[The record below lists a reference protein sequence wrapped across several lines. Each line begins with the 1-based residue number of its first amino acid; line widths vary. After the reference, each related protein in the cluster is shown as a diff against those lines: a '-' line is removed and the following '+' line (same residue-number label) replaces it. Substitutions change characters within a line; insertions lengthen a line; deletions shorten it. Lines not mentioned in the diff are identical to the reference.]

1 MSGAFIAS
9 PEFIKNL
16 DEWLFK
22 NDQKYADFL
31 YRNKSNIPQY
41 FRSYAKP
48 LYRGMSVNADFVN
61 TLLTKGVT
69 FDKHTS
75 WTQDQKMA
83 EKFANDP
90 AFSTGKTSGETKILI
105 KKGIPATSIILDIYG
120 FVNYMGVGQLG
131 MLGFDET
138 SLDSAMKEKEV
149 LISKGVKITKSNVV
163 FL

>member
-1 MSGAFIAS
+1 MLHQNSS
-9 PEFIKNL
+9 KNL

-31 YRNKSNIPQY
+31 HRKKSNIPLI
-41 FRSYAKP
+41 FRSYGKP

-61 TLLTKGVT
+61 ALLTKGVT

-90 AFSTGKTSGETKILI
+90 SFSTGKTSGETKILI
-105 KKGIPATSIILDIYG
+105 KKTISTTSIILDIYG